1 MKMKIKILSLITA
14 GFLLNTNINA
24 QSSARIQVGLNLAN
38 VSVTDNGK
46 VNDANTL
53 TSFQVGLVGDVHLGS
68 VLYFQPGLL
77 YTGKG
82 SKVQYGNTSGN
93 YYKETF
99 NPHYIE
105 MPLNFVVKVPLGVTR
120 FFVGAGPYLAVGV
133 SGKDK
138 VEGSYAGLGFSNED
152 NIQFSNDDPTTT
164 NYEEG
169 AGMGIIKRFDYGLNG
184 TVGIEGKSLALGVG
198 YGLGLA
204 KLQSGS
210 NSSQDNNNK
219 NRVFNI
225 TLGFKL

>member
-1 MKMKIKILSLITA
+1 MKMKILSLITA
-14 GFLLNTNINA
+14 GFLLASQSHA
-24 QSSARIQVGLNLAN
+24 QSGARIQVGLNLAN

-53 TSFQVGLVGDVHLGS
+53 NSFQVGLVGDVRLGS

-82 SKVQYGNTSGN
+82 SKVQNGNTSGN

-105 MPLNFVVKVPLGVTR
+105 MPLNFVAKIPLGVTKV
-120 FFVGAGPYLAVGV
+120 FVGAGPYVAVGV
-133 SGKDK
+133 SGKSK
-138 VEGSYAGLGFSNED
+138 VEGSYAGVGFSNEND
-152 NIQFSNDDPTTT
+152 IKFSNDDPTTL

-169 AGMGIIKRFDYGLNG
+169 AGFGIMKRFDYGLNG
-184 TVGIEGKSLALGVG
+184 TVGIEGKSLLLGVN

-204 KLQSGS
+204 KLQSGA
-210 NSSQDNNNK
+210 NSSENDNNK
-219 NRVFNI
+219 NRVFSI
-225 TLGFKL
+225 ILGIKL